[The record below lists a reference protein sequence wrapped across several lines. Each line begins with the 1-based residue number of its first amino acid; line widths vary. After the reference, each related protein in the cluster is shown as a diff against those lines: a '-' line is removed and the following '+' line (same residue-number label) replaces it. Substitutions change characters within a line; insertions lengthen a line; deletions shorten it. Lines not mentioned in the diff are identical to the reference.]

1 MICTIYKSGPKY
13 DSSNCH
19 GVTLTSCLG
28 KLFSTLS
35 HVKIENELEKK
46 KILSQSQA
54 GFRKK
59 YGRAGHM
66 LCVFDFGIKEFILI
80 GRLLRVEI

>member
-46 KILSQSQA
+46 KYSPILKQA
-54 GFRKK
+54 SEKNMEGQAIPCFF
-59 YGRAGHM
+59 
-66 LCVFDFGIKEFILI
+66 LIKNL
-80 GRLLRVEI
+80 